1 MLIKLAWRNLW
12 RNKLRT
18 SIMLFAIVFGLIGVA
33 SMIGF
38 MNGMYGNMIDN
49 AIAWQTSNIQI
60 HRSEYINEPE
70 INDTIIGS
78 EQIIEQL
85 RDMPD
90 VSAWSARFIA
100 DGMVASARSTRG
112 VKINGINLEAEA
124 KVTPLVSHII
134 EGEWLSEQ
142 GRNPVLVSSKT
153 AERLRLRVGSKVV
166 LTFTDAANDVS
177 GAAFRV
183 RGIFKSPSSSFDDG
197 NVYVRRS
204 DLSALAH
211 IDGVHEIAIV
221 VNEATPSSN
230 IVTQAVKA
238 QLQTKTSKL
247 NTIRDWQQIQ
257 PMMATMI
264 KQTGTSTAIILGIFV
279 SAMGLG
285 IVNIMLMSVF
295 ERTREFGVLMA
306 VGMQKHKVFLLIMLE
321 TSLLGMSGALLGVG
335 ICAVLMMLLQTTGIS
350 LNSMAEGLGAFGVD
364 TTIYPRMSFGEYQLI
379 FLTVVAASF
388 LAALYPARQIL
399 KQRPADAMAEKH

>member
-18 SIMLFAIVFGLIGVA
+18 SIMLFAMVFGLIGVA

-112 VKINGINLEAEA
+112 VKINGIDLEAEA

-153 AERLRLRVGSKVV
+153 ADRLRLRVGSKVV

-183 RGIFKSPSSSFDDG
+183 RGIFKSPSSSFDES

-238 QLQTKTSKL
+238 QLQTQTSKL
-247 NTIRDWQQIQ
+247 NTIRDWLQIQ
-257 PMMATMI
+257 PMLATMI

-364 TTIYPRMSFGEYQLI
+364 TTIYPRVSFGEYQLI